1 MPVNTGD
8 TYFILVDIPGLDTN
22 GTYRRVL
29 KSETPQ
35 FNGLDFM
42 VDSIYIY
49 PVGMVTSIANDNS
62 VFNKEIKLFP
72 NPSKELAFIEYQ
84 LIETANTEIELFDI
98 VGQKV
103 KTITPYSK
111 QGKNKYKYPIN
122 LVNLS

>member
-49 PVGMVTSIANDNS
+49 PVGMVTSIAKDNS

>member
-1 MPVNTGD
+1 LPVNTGD

-49 PVGMVTSIANDNS
+49 PVGMVTSIAKDNS

>member
-49 PVGMVTSIANDNS
+49 PVGMVTSIAKDNS

-111 QGKNKYKYPIN
+111 QEKNKYKYPIN

>member
-49 PVGMVTSIANDNS
+49 PVGMLTSIAKDNS

>member
-8 TYFILVDIPGLDTN
+8 TYFILVDISGLDTI

-49 PVGMVTSIANDNS
+49 PVGMVTSIAKDNS

>member
-49 PVGMVTSIANDNS
+49 PVGMLTSIAKDNS

-111 QGKNKYKYPIN
+111 QEKNKYKYPIN

>member
-1 MPVNTGD
+1 LPVNTGD

-49 PVGMVTSIANDNS
+49 PVGMLTSIAKDNS

>member
-1 MPVNTGD
+1 LPVNTGD

-49 PVGMVTSIANDNS
+49 PVGMLTSIAKDNS

-84 LIETANTEIELFDI
+84 SIETANTEIELFDI

-103 KTITPYSK
+103 KTINPYSK

>member
-49 PVGMVTSIANDNS
+49 PVGMVTSIAKDNS

-111 QGKNKYKYPIN
+111 QGKNMYKYPIN

>member
-1 MPVNTGD
+1 MELTEEFLHQEPNH
-8 TYFILVDIPGLDTN
+8 
-22 GTYRRVL
+22 
-29 KSETPQ
+29 

-49 PVGMVTSIANDNS
+49 PVGMVTSIAKDNS

-111 QGKNKYKYPIN
+111 QEKNKYKYPIN